1 MFPSNASASAL
12 SQMERDAVLNRTS
25 IDRLDPNATKVTVL
39 GIVIAKQ
46 AVRSI
51 AVSSASSGVRSGSAE
66 RSVLNFTLRDSLRD
80 TVNAACWGDR
90 SQVAQVA
97 AVFRIGDCVCVTNA
111 VVRNRNMGST
121 QELYSPYASSPFHL
135 VLSVDREPRSEVSI
149 ADEEVFLELI
159 PLLQVPLRDASH
171 VTTLADLLYSGQE
184 MSDRHVSLLVGV
196 QKVGPV
202 TPISTKDGRQAQKVD
217 VTVCDQSHLGF
228 KVTLW
233 DDELIYL
240 SNLWKAKETV
250 LYIADARVRLGNVFG
265 LTVSA
270 DGRTVITVNPDM
282 PEAVALFDYIQGVD
296 VGDDAGEEPYVDTTV
311 YTASQVNR
319 EVASRMQSGNMT
331 PLGGVLFA
339 FLNQLD
345 LDGPGA
351 RLVASR
357 CGHCNF
363 RLRPGQLLCTNGTCP
378 VAMGQAE
385 PQSAEELDIPVMW
398 ADHTGSVE
406 RSRLSG
412 RTAEGLLGITVEEF
426 KGLSENDLTALKWNF
441 LLERFKVQFK
451 VNFAAGSPN
460 RDPVVR
466 VVSASPARPQEFLE
480 KVFNVRV

>member
-1 MFPSNASASAL
+1 
-12 SQMERDAVLNRTS
+12 MERDAVLNRTS
-25 IDRLDPNATKVTVL
+25 IDRLDPNATRVTVF

-51 AVSSASSGVRSGSAE
+51 AASSASSSSGVRSGSTE

-80 TVNAACWGDR
+80 TVNAACWGDG

-97 AVFRIGDCVCVTNA
+97 AVFRIGDCVRVTNA
-111 VVRNRNMGST
+111 VVRNRNMAST
-121 QELYSPYASSPFHL
+121 QELYSPDASSPFHL

-159 PLLQVPLRDASH
+159 PLLQVPLHEASH
-171 VTTLADLLYSGQE
+171 VTTLADLLYSGHE
-184 MSDRHVSLLVGV
+184 MNDRHVSLLVGI

-217 VTVCDQSHLGF
+217 ITVCDQSHIGF

-233 DDELIYL
+233 DDELIHL
-240 SNLWKAKETV
+240 SHLWKAKETV
-250 LYIADARVRLGNVFG
+250 LYIADARVRLSNVFG
-265 LTVSA
+265 LTASA

-282 PEAVALFDYIQGVD
+282 PEAMALFDYIQGVD
-296 VGDDAGEEPYVDTTV
+296 VGDDAGEEIYVDTTV

-319 EVASRMQSGNMT
+319 EVTSRAQSGNMT
-331 PLGGVLFA
+331 PFSGVLFA
-339 FLNQLD
+339 FLNQFD

-363 RLRPGQLLCTNGTCP
+363 RLRPGEPLCTNGTCP
-378 VAMGQAE
+378 VAMGQTE
-385 PQSAEELDIPVMW
+385 PQFSEELDIPVMW
-398 ADHTGSVE
+398 TDHTGSVE

-426 KGLSENDLTALKWNF
+426 KGLSENDLTSLKWNF

-451 VNFAAGSPN
+451 VNFATGTSN

-466 VVSASPARPQEFLE
+466 VVSVSPARPQEFLE